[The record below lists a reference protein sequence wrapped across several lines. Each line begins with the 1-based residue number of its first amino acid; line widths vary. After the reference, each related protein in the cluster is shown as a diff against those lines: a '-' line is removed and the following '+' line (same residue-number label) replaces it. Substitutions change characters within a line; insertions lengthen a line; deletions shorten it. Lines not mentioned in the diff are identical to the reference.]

1 MITQSDSQILS
12 AAVRA
17 GRAALGWSPAELAE
31 KSGTSLPTVARIEA
45 CMTSPKLE
53 TISRMIGALE
63 KGGVEFDWKQASGFG
78 MQVKLGRKRS

>member
-1 MITQSDSQILS
+1 
-12 AAVRA
+12 
-17 GRAALGWSPAELAE
+17 
-31 KSGTSLPTVARIEA
+31 
-45 CMTSPKLE
+45 MTSPKLE